1 MNLDPRL
8 LRQARLAQWNL
19 ILTVS
24 AGFAGGLLILAQAF
38 LLSRLI
44 AAVFLHGATREDVLP
59 VFGGLLAVI
68 LLRPVFTF
76 AAEWLAGRLAGQVKE
91 NLRTT
96 LTRHLFALGPAY
108 TQTAE
113 TGSIAAT
120 VVQGIDSLDA
130 YFSQYLPQLGLA
142 ALLPVTVLVVVFPL
156 DWLTGLVLLLTGP
169 LVPLFMILI
178 GKAAERGTRR
188 QWALLK
194 RMSAFFLDAIQGLTA
209 LKLLGRLDRLD
220 KIADV
225 SEQYRR
231 TTMNVLRVTFL
242 SGFALE
248 LVATIST
255 ALVAV
260 EIGLRLLRGGIGFEQ
275 AFFIL
280 VLAPEFYLP
289 LRQLGIRFH
298 AGMSG
303 LTAAKSI
310 FDVLETP
317 MPAAAPPSAAAKP
330 DLANVFR
337 SPFCITFDR
346 VSFHYPNRQAA
357 GVDQIEFEL
366 RRGEQVA
373 LVGPSG
379 AGKST
384 VARLLLRFM
393 EPDSGVIR
401 LNGTPVGSIP
411 AEEWRRWIA
420 YVPQQPALF
429 HDTIAAN
436 IRIARPDAPL
446 EAVRAAARLAELDEV
461 VQSLP
466 DGYDT
471 VIGSGGARLSGGQ
484 AQRIALARAFL
495 RDAPILVLDEPT
507 AHLDPENEALLEAAT
522 SRLVQRRA
530 VLTIAHRL
538 PTVQSADRIVVI
550 SGGRVVECGSHADL
564 LSQSGLY
571 TRLVTAYGG
580 AA

>member
-1 MNLDPRL
+1 MNLDSRL
-8 LRQARLAQWNL
+8 LRQARLARWNL
-19 ILTVS
+19 ILTVG
-24 AGFAGGLLILAQAF
+24 AGFAGGLLILAQAS

-44 AAVFLHGATREDVLP
+44 AAVFLESAARAEILP
-59 VFGGLLAVI
+59 VFGGLLGVV
-68 LLRPVFTF
+68 LLRPVLAF
-76 AAEWLAGRLAGQVKE
+76 AAEWFAGRLASQVKE
-91 NLRTT
+91 HLRTA
-96 LTRHLFALGPAY
+96 LTRHLIALGPAY
-108 TQTAE
+108 AQTAE
-113 TGSIAAT
+113 AGSLSAT
-120 VVQGIDSLDA
+120 IVQGVDALDA
-130 YFSQYLPQLGLA
+130 YFSQYLPQLALA
-142 ALLPVTVLVVVFPL
+142 ALLPVTVLAVVFPL
-156 DWLTGLVLLLTGP
+156 DWLTAGVLLLTGP

-194 RMSAFFLDAIQGLTA
+194 RMSAFFLDAIQGMTA

-225 SEQYRR
+225 SERYRR

-242 SGFALE
+242 SAFALE

-260 EIGLRLLRGGIGFEQ
+260 EIGLRLLGGGIGFEQ

-280 VLAPEFYLP
+280 VLAPEFYQP
-289 LRQLGIRFH
+289 LRQLGLRFH

-310 FDVLETP
+310 FAVLDSP
-317 MPAAAPPSAAAKP
+317 LSAVAPLAAVRKL
-330 DLANVFR
+330 DLAAVLR
-337 SPFCITFDR
+337 APFCIAFDR

-357 GVDQIEFEL
+357 GVDQISFEL

-384 VARLLLRFM
+384 IVRLLLRFL
-393 EPDSGVIR
+393 EPDSGSIF
-401 LNGTPVGSIP
+401 LNGLPIGSIP
-411 AEEWRRWIA
+411 ADEWRRWIA
-420 YVPQQPALF
+420 YVPQRPALF

-436 IRIARPDAPL
+436 IRLSRSDAPL

-466 DGYDT
+466 EGYDT
-471 VIGSGGARLSGGQ
+471 VIGTGGARLSGGQ

-507 AHLDPENEALLEAAT
+507 AHLDLENESLLEAAT
-522 SRLVQRRA
+522 RRLVQGQA

-550 SGGRVVECGSHADL
+550 SAGRVVECGSHEGL

-571 TRLVTAYGG
+571 ARLLTAYGG
-580 AA
+580 AV